1 MKNTMTAEKVRA
13 GQPYLYRKNGI
24 PSEVY
29 EVRMI
34 DDVEHGSLN
43 AALDMT
49 MERYPYFKVRYEEH
63 EGDFYAVEND
73 LPIEAYESEALIPL
87 GGEENNYY
95 LIGVTHHVKSICVS
109 FHHGLAD
116 GRGVKSFVETLIYHY
131 CQTAY
136 GSTAGSEG
144 ILTADAPITEAETSE
159 PCGDKYKI
167 DRKALNKIV
176 GVSRKGFTL
185 PETKAAKSAHRRR
198 ELKFPQKDFI
208 ALCKASGASPVVML
222 SVMMSR
228 AIRGLYPDSR
238 EVINSNFPVDA
249 RAALGCEGTYK
260 NCVKSISLP
269 YGDNESQMSAEELC
283 RHYKRLMN
291 EQRTPERCKDEF
303 NKIIMLLNAV
313 SHLRSFGKKRA
324 VMKMLDDLRLDTYLI
339 SYIGQFRF
347 HENERYVES
356 VHLYSDCSSGLVMN
370 MTCQCGYFIIDF
382 TQDFE
387 GDKYVNALAES
398 FANAGIALSVSDEI
412 IYSTPCD
419 TLMRDMPVEKVIDTG
434 YESLWD
440 KTVSAN
446 VNAYYFVER
455 KAVGVYAAIEN
466 AFVRTFLLKDGETVA
481 DAKLRLTEEQV
492 LRSIAKREELLKI
505 MYKEKLI

>member
-1 MKNTMTAEKVRA
+1 MNSTMTAEKVRA
-13 GQPYLYRKNGI
+13 GQPYLYRKNGR

-29 EVRMI
+29 EIRMTNF
-34 DDVEHGSLN
+34 VEHSALN

-49 MERYPYFKVRYEEH
+49 MQRYPYFKVRFEEH

-73 LPIEAYESEALIPL
+73 LSIEAYESEVLIPL
-87 GGEENNYY
+87 GGAENNYY
-95 LIGVTHHVKSICVS
+95 LIGVTHHRKSICVS

-131 CQTAY
+131 CRAAY

-144 ILTADAPITEAETSE
+144 ILTADDPITEAEISE
-159 PCGDKYKI
+159 PCGSKYKI
-167 DRKALNKIV
+167 DRSTLKKIE

-185 PETKAAKSAHRRR
+185 PETKAPKAAHRRY
-198 ELKFPQKDFI
+198 ELKFPQADFI
-208 ALCKASGASPVVML
+208 NLCKANGASPVVML

-228 AIRGLYPDSR
+228 AIRKLYPDSK

-249 RAALGCEGTYK
+249 RAVLGCEGTYK

-269 YGDNESQMSAEELC
+269 YGESEAQMPTEELC
-283 RHYKRLMN
+283 SYYKHLMN
-291 EQRTPERCKDEF
+291 EQRAPERCKDEF

-313 SHLRSFGKKRA
+313 SHLHSFSKKRE
-324 VMKMLDDLRLDTYLI
+324 VMRILDDLKLDTYLI

-347 HENERYVES
+347 NENERYVES
-356 VHLYSDCSSGLVMN
+356 VHLYSECSSGLVMN

-387 GDKYVNALAES
+387 CGKYVNALAGCFKS
-398 FANAGIALSVSDEI
+398 ADIPLSVSDEI

-419 TLMRDMPVEKVIDTG
+419 TLMRDMPSDT
-434 YESLWD
+434 
-440 KTVSAN
+440 
-446 VNAYYFVER
+446 
-455 KAVGVYAAIEN
+455 I
-466 AFVRTFLLKDGETVA
+466 
-481 DAKLRLTEEQV
+481 
-492 LRSIAKREELLKI
+492 
-505 MYKEKLI
+505 